1 MSTTTKYP
9 KPVYAVAGAGDL
21 AYRQLRKLPAVTAD
35 LADDMRELRTE
46 LPNRVADLRAGL
58 DSAAR
63 AAGRRDELPGR
74 VAGLRDELPAR
85 MARLRTEIPAF
96 VAELRS
102 EVPAAMNTIVAG
114 AAQVYAG
121 LVARGEKVVNGRPT
135 GSRSQVSTTRK
146 RTPAKAT
153 KATKA
158 TKASGRSAATTTRST
173 AATSSAKAT
182 KTAAKRTRSTAAK

>member
-46 LPNRVADLRAGL
+46 LPTRVADLRAGF

-63 AAGRRDELPGR
+63 AAGLRDELPGR

-85 MARLRTEIPAF
+85 VARLRTEIPAL

-121 LVARGEKVVNGRPT
+121 LVARGEKVVNGRQT

-158 TKASGRSAATTTRST
+158 SGRTAATTTRST
-173 AATSSAKAT
+173 AAKAPAKAT